1 MRNAWFPMKMAE
13 YVTGSKLY
21 ELRKEKGVPER
32 DPAFG
37 SKRERK
43 AELAAQRAAAAQLAA
58 EAKRAEDAFAES
70 ASAGLDSGEGAK
82 AIPSVRPSEKIQLG
96 KERYH

>member
-21 ELRKEKGVPER
+21 ELKKENIVPER

-43 AELAAQRAAAAQLAA
+43 AELAAQRAAADQMAA
-58 EAKRAEDAFAES
+58 EAKRAEEAFAES
-70 ASAGLDSGEGAK
+70 VPTSLGSEEGAK
-82 AIPSVRPSEKIQLG
+82 AIPSVGPWTMI
-96 KERYH
+96 